1 MEDNLRRIPHSAV
14 IEERKKLIFSGITD
28 VGNFDE
34 ENITVFTADSEISI
48 KGEKLQVT
56 ELNTENGQF
65 CAEGKINSISYAD
78 KRTKAGGF
86 FGKVFR

>member
-1 MEDNLRRIPHSAV
+1 MEENQKRLPHSAI
-14 IEERKKLIFSGITD
+14 IEERKKLVLSGITD

-34 ENITVFTADSEISI
+34 ENITVFTSDNEICI
-48 KGEKLQVT
+48 RGEKLQVT
-56 ELNTENGQF
+56 ELNTESGQF
-65 CAEGKINSISYAD
+65 CAEGKLNSVTYTD